1 MNEIS
6 NPLDYLIQCC
16 ETAVHTGKWKLT
28 KFTILNAKDELSRL
42 RQSKKEMAHEACKTN
57 QWAIDEMNNNLNFK
71 EVAWA
76 TINGRGDMFNI
87 SMIYNQFANQDA
99 IIPLY
104 RNEKEFK
111 EKYSNLYDK

>member
-1 MNEIS
+1 MNEIT

-16 ETAVHTGKWKLT
+16 ESAINTGKWKLT

-42 RQSKKEMAHEACKTN
+42 RQSKKEMAQEAYKAN
-57 QWAIDEMNNNLNFK
+57 QWAINEMNNNLNLK

-76 TINGRGDMFNI
+76 TINGRGDMFNLT
-87 SMIYNQFANQDA
+87 MIYNQFSNQDT

-104 RNEKEFK
+104 RNEKEYK
-111 EKYSNLYDK
+111 EKYGKLSK